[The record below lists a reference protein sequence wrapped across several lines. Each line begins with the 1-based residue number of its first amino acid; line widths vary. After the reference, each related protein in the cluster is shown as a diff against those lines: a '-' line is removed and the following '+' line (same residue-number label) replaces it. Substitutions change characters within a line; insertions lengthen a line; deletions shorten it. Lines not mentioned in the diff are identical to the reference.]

1 MSGTRRVAAR
11 AVAALAAL
19 LVALLAGKPAAAAGP
34 AAPDPAGPSPL
45 TGIAGAAPDRP
56 ALVVKIDNAP
66 AARPQS
72 GLNQADVV
80 YEELVEG
87 RLTRFAAVFH
97 SQDSTP
103 VGPVRSARSTDIAIA
118 SPLHRPLFAYSGA
131 NAVFQDEVRRAPLV
145 DVGYHAAPDRYER
158 EPSRHAPYNL
168 FSRTPALFQ
177 LAPRGSVA
185 GQAPAGAGMAA
196 TDRVSARWATRVDWQ
211 WDPAV
216 GEWRRS
222 QDGRPHVDAAGRAIA
237 PANVVVE
244 FVTYRDTGLRDRSG
258 AAVPEAELT
267 GEGDAWILTGGA
279 LIPAHWSKPSAEA
292 VTRFVDGAGA
302 DVRLAPGRTW
312 VELAPP
318 GTVTH
323 SP

>member
-1 MSGTRRVAAR
+1 
-11 AVAALAAL
+11 
-19 LVALLAGKPAAAAGP
+19 ALLAGKPAAAAGP

-103 VGPVRSARSTDIAIA
+103 VGPVRSARSTDI
-118 SPLHRPLFAYSGA
+118 
-131 NAVFQDEVRRAPLV
+131 FQDEVRRAPLV

-168 FSRTPALFQ
+168 FSRTPALCQ

-279 LIPAHWSKPSAEA
+279 LIP
-292 VTRFVDGAGA
+292 
-302 DVRLAPGRTW
+302 
-312 VELAPP
+312 
-318 GTVTH
+318 
-323 SP
+323 